1 MAMYAERQTADYNK
15 IKKMT
20 RLASKYFLRDY
31 QIFLLLIPSIIVV
44 FIFSYIPMY
53 GIQIAFKDFRF
64 KEGIVGSQ
72 WVGLKHFVHF
82 LTIDQF
88 WLALKNTVLI
98 QLYSLIIGFPAPILL
113 AIMLNECVFPKFKKA
128 VQMIS
133 YAPYFISTVVICGM
147 ILLFTNRNT
156 GMINNLLEMLGFQRI
171 NFMIEPQWFKTVYVF
186 SGVWQG
192 VGWSS
197 IIYLAA
203 MSGIDPEL
211 IEAAVIDGANRFQK
225 IWHVDLTSIAP
236 TIIIL
241 LIFSLA
247 SLLGVGFEKIL
258 LLQNSL
264 NMEASDVI
272 STYVYRIGLVGAQY
286 SFTTAI
292 GLFNTM
298 VSFLLLVI
306 VNFIAKRLS
315 NVSLF

>member
-1 MAMYAERQTADYNK
+1 MARYAERQMKDSGQ
-15 IKKMT
+15 IKNIT
-20 RLASKYFLRDY
+20 HLVSKYFIRDY
-31 QIFLLLIPSIIVV
+31 QIFILLIPSVIVV
-44 FIFSYIPMY
+44 FIFNYIPMY

-64 KEGIVGSQ
+64 KEGIIGSQ

-82 LTIDQF
+82 LTMQQF

-113 AIMLNECVFPKFKKA
+113 AVMLNECVYPRFKKV

-147 ILLFTNRNT
+147 ILLFTNNNT
-156 GMINNLLEMLGFQRI
+156 GVINNILAALGLERI
-171 NFMIEPQWFKTVYVF
+171 NFMIEPKWFKTVYVF

-272 STYVYRIGLVGAQY
+272 STYVYRIGLIGAQY

-292 GLFNTM
+292 SLFNTV

-315 NVSLF
+315 SVSLF

>member
-1 MAMYAERQTADYNK
+1 MAMYPERQTTNTYRMKK
-15 IKKMT
+15 IA
-20 RLASKYFLRDY
+20 RLASKNFFRDY
-31 QIFLLLIPSIIVV
+31 QIYLLILPSILVI
-44 FIFSYIPMY
+44 FIFNYIPMY

-72 WVGLKHFVHF
+72 WVGLKHFFHF
-82 LTIDQF
+82 LTMDHF
-88 WLALKNTVLI
+88 WLTLKNTVTI

-113 AIMLNECVFPKFKKA
+113 AILLNECVHRKFKKA

-133 YAPYFISTVVICGM
+133 YAPYFISTVVMCGM
-147 ILLFTNRNT
+147 ILLFTNNNT
-156 GMINNLLEMLGFQRI
+156 GVINNIMALLGFQRI
-171 NFMIEPQWFKTVYVF
+171 NFMIEPKWFQTVYVF

-225 IWHVDLTSIAP
+225 IWHIDLSSIAP

-272 STYVYRIGLVGAQY
+272 STYVYRIGLIGAQY

-292 GLFNTM
+292 GLFNTL

-315 NVSLF
+315 DVSLF